1 MTGGREVFEG
11 SSLIGMSLLDTDCG
25 ACGIRRLRSN
35 SIVVEGETECTGE
48 KAWGQF
54 SIFGAIE
61 ENLCHGFSR
70 IRTDKKICERLARR
84 RVEGC
89 DLKWCEYL
97 REKLARDRQRVVHRA
112 CTGNAERAVCKS

>member
-1 MTGGREVFEG
+1 
-11 SSLIGMSLLDTDCG
+11 MSLLDTDCG

-61 ENLCHGFSR
+61 ENLWHGFSR
-70 IRTDKKICERLARR
+70 IRTNKKICERLARR

-97 REKLARDRQRVVHRA
+97 REKLVGDGQRVVHRA